1 MNASAEATQRAM
13 TLQYRERPEDPE
25 TVRRNRQA
33 ILELLEA
40 AEAGNAEHFW
50 DIFDPDVTF
59 HEADCLPYGGA
70 HRGLEATKRGYARLG
85 DTFAELTTVIETVLA
100 AHDIVIVYQTVTF
113 RPRANGDRLT
123 LPVSEL
129 FRFRDGKVI
138 EWRALYFD
146 SDKVAKAIAAG

>member
-1 MNASAEATQRAM
+1 MNASTEAAQRAM
-13 TLQYRERPEDPE
+13 TLQYRDRPEDPE

-33 ILELLEA
+33 ILDLLDK
-40 AEAGNAEHFW
+40 AEAGTADDFW

-85 DTFAELTTVIETVLA
+85 ATFAELTTVIEAVLA
-100 AHDIVIVYQTVTF
+100 AGDIVIVYQTVTF
-113 RPRANGDRLT
+113 RPRENSNSLT

-138 EWRALYFD
+138 EWRAMYFD
-146 SDKVAKAIAAG
+146 SNKVAKTISGE